1 MTVQSCCGLG
11 RFCVRALQKNAR
23 KSAKTRDE
31 NAAAGGGRQRLVH
44 FQRGLR
50 GTWKRG
56 RIDVPV
62 LEVLVEIRGPFLS
75 AAGIGGCRQSQCGQ
89 VVRILLA
96 LDDEDHVML
105 GFEQSR
111 QPISWWLVERT
122 SSLTNLA
129 MFFTPRSKSSAIS
142 SCTCPAALATR
153 LTMADAAMR
162 CWYVSSIQICTCAS
176 VAWPLTAIRSG
187 PVQRLCASATCAA
200 LRKP

>member
-23 KSAKTRDE
+23 KSAKTSNE
-31 NAAAGGGRQRLVH
+31 NAAAGGGRQRL
-44 FQRGLR
+44 RPLLR

-56 RIDVPV
+56 RVDVPV
-62 LEVLVEIRGPFLS
+62 LEVLVEICGPFLS
-75 AAGIGGCRQSQCGQ
+75 VAGIGGCQQAQCGQ

-96 LDDEDHVML
+96 LDVEDHVTL

-111 QPISWWLVERT
+111 QPISLWLVERT

-129 MFFTPRSKSSAIS
+129 MFLTPQSKSSAIS
-142 SCTCPAALATR
+142 SCTYPPALAAR

-162 CWYVSSIQICTCAS
+162 CVGA
-176 VAWPLTAIRSG
+176 PLRFRS
-187 PVQRLCASATCAA
+187 
-200 LRKP
+200 